1 MSTGGKIAAAVVG
14 GSAVFFVSNR
24 IVEYVRLELAKGTAI
39 GDLLDGLTPAL
50 TGNLLH
56 LSTAKPD
63 LLGGA
68 IGVVIMLLIIF
79 YVISSKQNTRP
90 GEEQGSAKWAKS
102 GRMPKQFTSKEAS
115 QVLRLTMTEA
125 LSVDSYKTKRNTNVL
140 VLGASGTGKTRS
152 YILPNLGELEAS
164 TATTD
169 PKGEIIRAVRGP
181 LEERGYKIR
190 TLNLINLKQ
199 SHKFNPLRYFN
210 PDEIETGIMQLV
222 ESIMMN
228 TTGKEST
235 GDQFFER
242 AEKALLTAL
251 VAYEWATT
259 YVTESQEPNLPGV
272 LDLQKGMDG
281 SEEDKDARDSETD
294 IKFQAAREIV
304 AEWQMSQDSDDDEQ
318 VMKVLDFACRLYRV
332 YEQGAVETRKSI
344 VISLGVRLSPLDM
357 HDIRDILS
365 TDDLALDKIGYEP
378 TALFLQIPDTHSTFK
393 FVAAMFWQC
402 MFEQTVYQADHEES
416 GRLPRMLHM
425 FLDEFANIGK
435 LPEFDKKMATI
446 RSRGISASIV
456 MQSYSQGKALFKDE
470 WDGIVGNCDTTLFL
484 GTNDQATAEWMSK
497 RLGNE
502 TVISQDTSRS
512 YGGTGSWSKSNRTM
526 KRPLMEPDEVGGLAD
541 ELAIVKIRGLHP
553 FMSRK
558 LGA

>member
-1 MSTGGKIAAAVVG
+1 MSKGAKIAAAVLG
-14 GSAVFFVSNR
+14 GSAVFFAGNR
-24 IVEYVRLELAKGTAI
+24 IVEYVRVEIQQGTGI
-39 GDLLDGLTPAL
+39 GDMLPGFPPAL
-50 TGNLLH
+50 MNNLLH
-56 LSTAKPD
+56 ISTAQPD
-63 LLGGA
+63 LIGGLV
-68 IGVVIMLLIIF
+68 GVVIMALVIF
-79 YVISSKQNTRP
+79 YVVGSKQNTRP
-90 GEEQGSAKWAKS
+90 GEEQGSAKWARS
-102 GRMPKQFTSKEAS
+102 GGLPKRFTSKEIS
-115 QVLRLTMTEA
+115 QVLRLTQTEA
-125 LSVDSYKTKRNTNVL
+125 LAVDSYATKRNTNVL

-152 YILPNLGELEAS
+152 YIMPNLLELEAS

-169 PKGEIIRAVRGP
+169 PKGEIIKAARKR
-181 LEERGYKIR
+181 LEERGVKIR
-190 TLNLINLKQ
+190 TLNLINLKK
-199 SHKFNPLRYFN
+199 SHQFNPMRYFN
-210 PDEIETGIMQLV
+210 PDEVETGIMQLV

-228 TTGKEST
+228 TTGKESH

-242 AEKALLTAL
+242 AERALLTAL

-259 YVTESQEPNLPGV
+259 AVINGQEPNLPGV

-304 AEWQMSQDSDDDEQ
+304 EEWNQNPDPNEDEQ
-318 VMKVLDFACRLYRV
+318 VMQVLDFACRLYRV

-357 HDIRDILS
+357 HDIRQILA

-393 FVAAMFWQC
+393 FVAAMFWQS
-402 MFEQTVYQADHEES
+402 MFEQTVYQADHEDS

-484 GTNDQATAEWMSK
+484 GTNDQQTAEWMSK

-502 TVISQDTSRS
+502 TVISQDNSRS
-512 YGGTGSWSKSNRTM
+512 YGATGSWTKSDRTM
-526 KRPLMEPDEVGGLAD
+526 KRPLMEPDEVSAIAD
-541 ELAIVKIRGLHP
+541 DLAIVKIRGLQP
-553 FMSRK
+553 FKSRK
-558 LGA
+558 LGV